1 MMIRTFALAALAM
14 TVALPAFAQDSGMTQ
29 DPKAIQA
36 GTYMLDKSHG
46 KITWSVNHMGFSTY
60 VGQFVDTSAKLTIDP
75 QAPERTLLNAT
86 VQTASVATSNEK
98 LDDELKSD
106 SWLNSEKFPA
116 ATFEATRV
124 DVTGNKAKVMGNLT
138 LNNVTKP
145 EELDVTFNQAGP
157 SPVDKKYRLGF
168 TGTMDIKRSDFNVT
182 KYLPL
187 VGDDVNLQLEGEF
200 TQGGAE

>member
-1 MMIRTFALAALAM
+1 MIRTFALAALAM